1 MEALVPIITQLIA
14 GAAGGN
20 AASAMLKQ
28 QAFSVVARTIVG
40 AIGGLGGG
48 FLIQMLGGEAA
59 ATGLAMQAIG
69 AGFLSQMLGGEAA
82 ATGLAMQA
90 IGALVGG
97 GVLNGI
103 VGQFVGKRA

>member
-1 MEALVPIITQLIA
+1 M
-14 GAAGGN
+14 
-20 AASAMLKQ
+20 
-28 QAFSVVARTIVG
+28 ARTIVG

-69 AGFLSQMLGGEAA
+69 AL
-82 ATGLAMQA
+82 
-90 IGALVGG
+90 IGG

-103 VGQFVGKRA
+103 VGQFVGKQA

>member
-1 MEALVPIITQLIA
+1 MEALMPIITQLIA

-20 AASAMLKQ
+20 AASAVLKQ
-28 QAFSVVARTIVG
+28 QAFGIVARTIVG

-69 AGFLSQMLGGEAA
+69 G
-82 ATGLAMQA
+82 
-90 IGALVGG
+90 LVGG
-97 GVLNGI
+97 GVLSGI
-103 VGQFVGKRA
+103 VGQFLGKTA

>member
-28 QAFSVVARTIVG
+28 QAFGVVARTIVG

-69 AGFLSQMLGGEAA
+69 A
-82 ATGLAMQA
+82 
-90 IGALVGG
+90 LVGG
-97 GVLNGI
+97 GVLNSI
-103 VGQFVGKRA
+103 VGQFVGKQA